1 MRESFSQS
9 KPLKTTAI
17 TANKI
22 GNQNVSGLRD
32 EAATC
37 AGSGAG
43 EGWGA
48 GAEAAVAGPLMSLVV
63 SELM

>member
-22 GNQNVSGLRD
+22 GNQNVSGLRGD
-32 EAATC
+32 A
-37 AGSGAG
+37 SG
-43 EGWGA
+43 
-48 GAEAAVAGPLMSLVV
+48 
-63 SELM
+63 